1 VIPERLGFR
10 IFESVEG
17 GRHGYQHGKENV
29 IPDRRHSKRGTSRD
43 RIQTQK
49 LLKWIEI
56 KMKI

>member
-1 VIPERLGFR
+1 MDTRME
-10 IFESVEG
+10 
-17 GRHGYQHGKENV
+17 KKNV
-29 IPDRRHSKRGTSRD
+29 IPIGGISKRGTSRD